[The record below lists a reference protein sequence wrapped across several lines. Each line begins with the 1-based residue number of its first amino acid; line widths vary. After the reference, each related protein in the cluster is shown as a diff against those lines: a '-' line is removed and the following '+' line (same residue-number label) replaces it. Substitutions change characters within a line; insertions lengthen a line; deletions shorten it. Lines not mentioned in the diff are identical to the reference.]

1 MSTVTSTGMS
11 TGVSTVVGTKL
22 LVRYA
27 LRRDRVLAS
36 VWVLVLVLVCY
47 ASAAATPGLYP
58 TVSERVTAAEG
69 LNASPAIVAL
79 YGPILDVHSLGE
91 VSMTKMTVT
100 YAVFVAVLFLI
111 LVRRHTRV
119 EEENGQTE
127 LIGGTAV
134 GRDAPLAAAVGE
146 AAVVAVV
153 LGLLAAGVN
162 MAAGLPVAGSLAFGA
177 SWAGVGL
184 VAGAGTALACQFSAS
199 ARTCAGIAAAGI
211 GVAFLLRAVG
221 DTSVSW
227 LSWLSPFGWS
237 TQLRAYGDMRWWV
250 LLLYVAL
257 AGVLTGLAQLVRAR
271 RDLGSGLLAARPGPA
286 EGSPRLSNAIALCVR
301 VHTPMLVTWSVAT
314 AVMGV
319 VLGAIAPQIG
329 DLLSSPSARRMM
341 ERLGGVGVM
350 QETLVAAELSVL
362 AVVVSCFGIAVVG
375 HGGTDEHDGR
385 TEQVLATATSR
396 SYSFIATLLV
406 ALVGATWLLLVTGT
420 AVALGYGAG
429 GSSFGELVGSALAQ
443 APAVWLVTALAAVC
457 FALRSTWTYVA
468 WGLLVAFVTLGQIGE
483 LLQLPARVLELSP
496 FNHVPTM
503 PVEDFT
509 AGPEIAL
516 TLLAVALAIGAWARY
531 RSRDIA

>member
-1 MSTVTSTGMS
+1 MSSVI
-11 TGVSTVVGTKL
+11 GTPP
-22 LVRYA
+22 LVRFA
-27 LRRDRVLAS
+27 LRRDRVLAT
-36 VWVLVLVLVCY
+36 VWLLVLVLTCY
-47 ASAAATPGLYP
+47 TSAAATPGLYP
-58 TVSERVTAAEG
+58 TAREQVAAAEG
-69 LNASPAIVAL
+69 INASPAIVAL
-79 YGPILDVHSLGE
+79 YGPILDVRSLGE
-91 VSMTKMTVT
+91 LAMTKMTVL
-100 YAVFVAVLFLI
+100 YAVFVAVMFLI

-127 LIGGTAV
+127 LVGGTAV
-134 GRDAPLAAAVGE
+134 GRDAPLAAAVVE
-146 AAVVAVV
+146 AAVVATV

-162 MAAGLPVAGSLAFGA
+162 VVAGLPVAGSLAFGA
-177 SWAGVGL
+177 SWAGIGL
-184 VAGAGTALACQFSAS
+184 VAAAGTALACQFSAS
-199 ARTCAGIAAAGI
+199 ARTCAAIAAAGI
-211 GVAFLLRAVG
+211 GVAFALRAVG
-221 DTSVSW
+221 DIAAPW

-237 TQLRAYGDMRWWV
+237 TRLRAYGDTRWWV

-257 AGVLTGLAQLVRAR
+257 AGVLTVLAQFVRSR

-286 EGSPRLSNAIALCVR
+286 DGSPRLSNAIALCLR
-301 VHTPMLVTWSVAT
+301 VHTPMLVTWTVAT

-319 VLGAIAPQIG
+319 LLGAIAPQIG
-329 DLLSSPSARRMM
+329 DLLDSPAARSMM
-341 ERLGGVGVM
+341 ERLGGVGAL
-350 QETLVAAELSVL
+350 QETMIAAEISVA
-362 AVVVSCFGIAVVG
+362 AVVVSCFGIAVVV

-396 SYSFIATLLV
+396 SYSFIATLAV
-406 ALVGATWLLLVTGT
+406 ALVGSTWLLLVMGT
-420 AVALGYGAG
+420 AVAVGYGTAG
-429 GSSFGELVGSALAQ
+429 GSFGELVPSALAQ
-443 APAVWLVTALAAVC
+443 APAVWVVTALAAVC

-516 TLLAVALAIGAWARY
+516 TLLAGVLAIGAWARY

>member
-1 MSTVTSTGMS
+1 
-11 TGVSTVVGTKL
+11 
-22 LVRYA
+22 
-27 LRRDRVLAS
+27 
-36 VWVLVLVLVCY
+36 
-47 ASAAATPGLYP
+47 
-58 TVSERVTAAEG
+58 
-69 LNASPAIVAL
+69 
-79 YGPILDVHSLGE
+79 
-91 VSMTKMTVT
+91 
-100 YAVFVAVLFLI
+100 
-111 LVRRHTRV
+111 
-119 EEENGQTE
+119 
-127 LIGGTAV
+127 
-134 GRDAPLAAAVGE
+134 VGE
-146 AAVVAVV
+146 AALVAVV

-162 MAAGLPVAGSLAFGA
+162 VAAGLPVAGSLAFGA

-184 VAGAGTALACQFSAS
+184 VAAAGTALACQFSAS
-199 ARTCAGIAAAGI
+199 ARTCAAIAAAGI
-211 GVAFLLRAVG
+211 GVAFVLRAVG

-237 TQLRAYGDMRWWV
+237 TQLRAYGDTRWWV

-286 EGSPRLSNAIALCVR
+286 QGSPRLSNAIALCVR
-301 VHTPMLVTWSVAT
+301 LHTPMLVAWSVAT

-329 DLLSSPSARRMM
+329 DLLDSPSARSMM
-341 ERLGGVGVM
+341 ERLGGVGAM
-350 QETLVAAELSVL
+350 QETLVAAEISVA
-362 AVVVSCFGIAVVG
+362 AVVVSCFGIAVVA
-375 HGGTDEHDGR
+375 HSGTDEHDGR

-396 SYSFIATLLV
+396 SYAFIATLLV

-420 AVALGYGAG
+420 AVAVGFGAAG
-429 GSSFGELVGSALAQ
+429 SFGELVGSALAQ

-468 WGLLVAFVTLGQIGE
+468 WGLLVLFVTLGQIGE
-483 LLQLPARVLELSP
+483 LLQLPARVLDLSP

-509 AGPEIAL
+509 PGPELVL
-516 TLLAVALAIGAWARY
+516 TLVAVVLAIGAWARY

>member
-1 MSTVTSTGMS
+1 M
-11 TGVSTVVGTKL
+11 STVVGTTP

-27 LRRDRVLAS
+27 LRRDRVLAT
-36 VWVLVLVLVCY
+36 VWLLVLALVCY
-47 ASAAATPGLYP
+47 ASAAATSGLYP
-58 TVSERVTAAEG
+58 TVRERVSAAEAI
-69 LNASPAIVAL
+69 NASPAIVAL
-79 YGPILDVHSLGE
+79 YGPILDVRSLGE
-91 VSMTKMTVT
+91 LAMTKMTVL
-100 YAVFVAVLFLI
+100 YAVFVAVMFLI

-127 LIGGTAV
+127 LMGGTAV
-134 GRDAPLAAAVGE
+134 GRDAPLTAAVTE
-146 AAVVAVV
+146 AAVVAAV

-162 MAAGLPVAGSLAFGA
+162 VAAGLPVAGSLAFGA

-184 VAGAGTALACQFSAS
+184 VAAAGTALACQFSAS
-199 ARTCAGIAAAGI
+199 ARTCAALAAAGI
-211 GVAFLLRAVG
+211 GVAFGLRAVG
-221 DTSVSW
+221 DTAVSW

-237 TQLRAYGDMRWWV
+237 TQLRAYGDTRWWV

-257 AGVLTGLAQLVRAR
+257 AGVLTGLAQLVRSR

-286 EGSPRLSNAIALCVR
+286 DGSPRLSNALALCVR
-301 VHTPMLVTWSVAT
+301 VHTPMLVAWTVAT
-314 AVMGV
+314 AVMGL

-329 DLLSSPSARRMM
+329 DLLDSPSARRMM

-350 QETLVAAELSVL
+350 QETLVAAELGVA
-362 AVVVSCFGIAVVG
+362 AVVVSCFAIAVVA

-420 AVALGYGAG
+420 AVAVGYGSA
-429 GSSFGELVGSALAQ
+429 GSSFAELVSSALAH

-457 FALRSTWTYVA
+457 FALRSTWTYLA

-483 LLQLPARVLELSP
+483 LLQLPAPVLDLSP

-509 AGPEIAL
+509 AGPELVL
-516 TLLAVALAIGAWARY
+516 TLLAVVLAVGAWVRY